1 VESGNVRRD
10 QGQKGEGIMKKEE
23 VVESLKRF
31 KTMKGQE
38 YQIRRIGVFGSASRD
53 RMNPQSD
60 IDVVVELERQDLFA
74 LIGIKQDLEDQ
85 LHRQVDVVSYREK
98 MNRFLKTRIETEAIY
113 V

>member
-1 VESGNVRRD
+1 MWKVVTS
-10 QGQKGEGIMKKEE
+10 EE
-23 VVESLKRF
+23 IKD
-31 KTMKGQE
+31 K
-38 YQIRRIGVFGSASRD
+38 
-53 RMNPQSD
+53 